1 MATFT
6 FFYKLRVDLQKFSSG
21 QEILAKWHQE
31 AQAAMG
37 AINAGAVQVWKDA
50 ADAVVY
56 AIITVE
62 ADDPAQAH
70 GNVLNILGSLPM
82 GVSGELLIEE
92 ARSVMPYQQ
101 WAQYLAGRGS

>member
-21 QEILAKWHQE
+21 QAILDKWHQE

-37 AINAGAVQVWKDA
+37 AINAGAAQVWKDA
-50 ADAVVY
+50 ADTVVY
-56 AIITVE
+56 AILNVE

-70 GNVLNILGSLPM
+70 GNVLNIFGSLPM
-82 GVSGELLIEE
+82 GVNGEIIIEE

-101 WAQYLAGRGS
+101 WAQYLASRDS